1 MSAGKLFVVATP
13 IGNLSDLSAR
23 AIETLRQVKAV
34 ACEDTRVSRKIF
46 SHIGAAPELI
56 SYHQYSSEAA
66 VERIRSRLAVGDDVA
81 LVTDAGTPGISDPGG
96 RLVEALA
103 QDFEIVP
110 IPGASAVTAILSVAG
125 LPADRFLFLAYPPH
139 KKGRAKYFARV
150 AESPDT
156 VVFYESP
163 HRIGKT
169 LKQLATACKDAPA
182 RRLVVGRELTKMFET
197 IYRGQVGEAE
207 TLVPEKDFR
216 GEFVIVIEGSK

>member
-1 MSAGKLFVVATP
+1 MVATP

-125 LPADRFLFLAYPPH
+125 YPRT
-139 KKGRAKYFARV
+139 GFYF
-150 AESPDT
+150 
-156 VVFYESP
+156 
-163 HRIGKT
+163 
-169 LKQLATACKDAPA
+169 
-182 RRLVVGRELTKMFET
+182 
-197 IYRGQVGEAE
+197 
-207 TLVPEKDFR
+207 
-216 GEFVIVIEGSK
+216 